1 MFESRTGTGGPSR
14 GRRNPHPTALKASI
28 PSGHSPWACSCGRLL
43 GVLGASRLH
52 LKLHG
57 GDEYLVGFPTTCKCR
72 KCGALNE
79 VSGVQ
84 DVLSGRCSAGPAR

>member
-1 MFESRTGTGGPSR
+1 MFEPRTSAGSHPR
-14 GRRNPHPTALKASI
+14 GNGNPHPTALKASI

-52 LKLHG
+52 LKLHS

-72 KCGALNE
+72 KCGSLNE

-84 DVLSGRCSAGPAR
+84 DVLRGRRAAGGGR